1 MSELADREQRQQ
13 ALDPLQSF
21 CVTAPAGSGKTALL
35 IQRYLTVLARVAEPE
50 QVLAI
55 TFTRKAAAEMR
66 TRIIRALQQAAEG
79 DPPGDEHNARTR
91 QLAEQVLARA
101 GQQNWRLLESPNR
114 LNIRTIDSWCA
125 YLTRQMPILS
135 SFGGPATPLDDAE
148 IYYQQAVRALL
159 ELLEGH
165 WISPDLSRVLL
176 HFDNNWQQLEELLMR
191 MLARREQLLTHL
203 GSQRGEE
210 EVVQRLQ
217 GSARA
222 VLHDNLL
229 LLRRSLDPYRSALLE
244 CLNYSLGNQ
253 QQDPLPAWPGIGSAH
268 LDAWQMLRKLLLS
281 KAGTWR
287 KTVTVGQGFPPG
299 QGTQREAAQAMKAR
313 MLGLLGELENVPG
326 LREQLQLLEYL
337 PLVQENSQ
345 ASELF
350 MSLARLLPLAAAQLT
365 LVFQQHG
372 VVDHAQTAMAAREAL
387 GDDAEPTDLAGKLD
401 YSLHHILMDEFQ
413 DTSVVQ
419 YELLCRLVRGWAT
432 DNEQNPDNPKTL
444 FIVGDGMQS
453 IYGFRDADVSL
464 FMQIREKGI
473 EGLPLATV
481 NLQTNFRSDAGLVN
495 WVGGVFQEAFPEHD
509 DRNLAAVKFTPS
521 SPHHPARQTR
531 PLSMAAMAG
540 EAGPARLDEARH
552 VVEIIKQGLRDEQCA
567 SIAVLVRTRRHLQPI
582 VQELKRQEIPW
593 QAQDIDSL
601 SDSPAIMDLVS
612 LCRALHNPVDDVAW
626 LALLRAPWAGLS
638 LADLLGLLRE
648 RGEVTVWARLND
660 AAALERLSQEGQ
672 QAVRRLTG
680 VLNEAF
686 ARRERLPLRLW
697 IEHTWLRLG
706 GPAAA
711 GSEQQQQDAAEF
723 FDLLEQWDVRG
734 QAFSSA
740 LLEHEVSHLFSKAES
755 PDCKLQLMSLHRAK
769 GLEFDWVIIPA
780 LERRTAVDRRELLLW
795 NNFVSEQGQT
805 GSLFAADDRGRG
817 GEHSVYNW
825 LWQQQKLRREQEVT
839 RLLYV
844 GCTRAVKRLFLTARV
859 AVDEDSQ
866 SWKAPSGQSL
876 LSRLWA
882 EFSTAAAS
890 INSAGSGPA
899 AVISARPG
907 LRRMVLPSLEIQ
919 QRDVPPHGAVELE
932 PGHPPPPLDD
942 VTAREVGNLVH
953 LSLER
958 LSSMS
963 KARQAAFAA
972 SEWRDWWRRYL
983 QGRLPES
990 AALGQALAKVEQSV
1004 LGVLADQRGRW
1015 LLSPLREQARSEY
1028 RLSRI
1033 GSDQRL
1039 REYVIDRSFKDGGVR
1054 WIVDYKSATP
1064 RPDETVQGFAA
1075 RQQELY
1081 RSQLLAYRETFQ
1093 AMGEERVALALY
1105 FTALPL
1111 WHECDYP

>member
-1 MSELADREQRQQ
+1 MSELADREQRLH

-35 IQRYLTVLARVAEPE
+35 IQRYLGVLARVAEPE

-66 TRIIRALQQAAEG
+66 TRILRALQQAAAL
-79 DPPGDEHNARTR
+79 DPTRDEHGALTR
-91 QLAEQVLARA
+91 QLAERVLARDA
-101 GQQNWRLLESPNR
+101 QQNWRLLESPNR

-135 SFGGPATPLDDAE
+135 SFGGPTTPLDNAE
-148 IYYQQAVRALL
+148 IYYRQAVRALL

-165 WISPDLSRVLL
+165 WISPDLTRVLL
-176 HFDNNWQQLEELLMR
+176 HFDNNWRQLEELLMR

-203 GSQRGEE
+203 GSQRREE
-210 EVVQRLQ
+210 EVVQRLRD
-217 GSARA
+217 SARA

-229 LLRRSLDPYRSALLE
+229 VLQRSLDPYRSTLLE

-253 QQDPLPAWPGIGSAH
+253 KQDPLPAWPGIEPAQLGV
-268 LDAWQMLRKLLLS
+268 WQVVRKLLLS

-287 KTVTVGQGFPPG
+287 RAVTAGQGFPPG
-299 QGTQREAAQAMKAR
+299 QGAQREAAQAMKAR
-313 MLGLLGELENVPG
+313 MLGLLEELANVPG

-337 PLVQENSQ
+337 PLVRENSQ

-350 MSLARLLPLAAAQLT
+350 LSLARLLPLAAAQLT

-372 VVDHAQTAMAAREAL
+372 VVDHSQTAMAAREAL

-401 YSLHHILMDEFQ
+401 YSLQHILVDEFQ
-413 DTSVVQ
+413 DTSVAQ
-419 YELLCRLVRGWAT
+419 YQLLCSLVRGWAS
-432 DNEQNPDNPKTL
+432 DNEQNPQNPKTL

-464 FMQIREKGI
+464 FLRIQK
-473 EGLPLATV
+473 EGVQGLALV
-481 NLQTNFRSDAGLVN
+481 NVKLQTNFRSDAGLVN

-521 SPHHPARQTR
+521 SAHHPARQTR
-531 PLSMAAMAG
+531 PVSMAAAAG
-540 EAGPARLDEARH
+540 EAGLAPLDEARH
-552 VVEIIKQGLRDEQCA
+552 VVEIIEQGLQDEQCA

-582 VQELKRQEIPW
+582 VQELKRRKIPW

-638 LADLLGLLRE
+638 LAGLHSLLRE
-648 RGEVTVWARLND
+648 RGEATVWACLND
-660 AAALERLSQEGQ
+660 QAALERLSQEGLR
-672 QAVRRLTG
+672 AVRRLTG
-680 VLNEAF
+680 ILNGAL
-686 ARRERLPLRLW
+686 ARREHLPLRPW
-697 IEHTWLRLG
+697 IEHIWLRLG

-711 GSEQQQQDAAEF
+711 GSEQRQQDAAEF

-740 LLEHEVSHLFSKAES
+740 LLEQEVSHLFSKAEN
-755 PDCKLQLMSLHRAK
+755 PDCKLQLMTLHRAK

-795 NNFVSEQGQT
+795 NNFVSEQGQS

-825 LWQQQKLRREQEVT
+825 LWQQQKLRREHEVT

-844 GCTRAVKRLFLTARV
+844 GCTRAVKRLFLSAQV
-859 AVDEDSQ
+859 AGGEDSQ

-882 EFSTAAAS
+882 EFSTASVS
-890 INSAGSGPA
+890 IDSPGSGPA
-899 AVISARPG
+899 ARPARPG
-907 LRRMVLPSLEIQ
+907 LRRMVLPPVEIQ
-919 QRDVPPHGAVELE
+919 QPDIPLHTAGELE
-932 PGHPPPPLDD
+932 PGHSPPPLDD
-942 VTAREVGNLVH
+942 VAAREVGKLVH

-958 LSSMS
+958 LSGMS
-963 KARQAAFAA
+963 EAQQAAFAA
-972 SEWRDWWRRYL
+972 SQWLDWWRRYL

-990 AALGQALAKVEQSV
+990 AALDQALARVEQAV

-1015 LLSPLREQARSEY
+1015 LLSPQREQAHSEY

-1033 GSDQRL
+1033 GPDQRL
-1039 REYVIDRSFKDGGVR
+1039 REYVIDRSFIDGGVR

-1064 RPDETVQGFAA
+1064 RADETVQGFAA

-1093 AMGEERVALALY
+1093 AMGEERIGLALY